1 MNARHDESRD
11 TAATE
16 PLAGPPGGGAAHIR
30 LPKSPKHGAQR
41 DPAFTATLVRR
52 DTLKVLRKLQKSTPK
67 PRLDL
72 KFLSE
77 ACHQLALEIGPEE
90 VVKRAY
96 ALWQQR
102 ASC

>member
-1 MNARHDESRD
+1 MV
-11 TAATE
+11 
-16 PLAGPPGGGAAHIR
+16 
-30 LPKSPKHGAQR
+30 AQR
-41 DPAFTATLVRR
+41 TSGCRNPRSTALSATRRSTATLVRR

-102 ASC
+102 APG

>member
-1 MNARHDESRD
+1 MNARHDKSWD
-11 TAATE
+11 TAALE
-16 PLAGPPGGGAAHIR
+16 PGAGPVAGGAAQGR
-30 LPKSPKHGAQR
+30 LPKSPKHGAHR

-52 DTLKVLRKLQKSTPK
+52 DTMKVLRKLQKSTPK

-77 ACHQLALEIGPEE
+77 ACHQVALERGPEE

-102 ASC
+102 VPG

>member
-1 MNARHDESRD
+1 MNARHDESPD
-11 TAATE
+11 AAAME
-16 PLAGPPGGGAAHIR
+16 PVAGPLVGGAALAR
-30 LPKSPKHGAQR
+30 LPKSPKHAAQR

-52 DTLKVLRKLQKSTPK
+52 DTLRVLRKLQKSTPK

-77 ACHQLALEIGPEE
+77 ACHQLALEIGPEA

-102 ASC
+102 APG